1 MQSRKSSI
9 MLVLLLLIGLFIAGI
24 GLISKLNLG
33 FAQQT
38 ISEQRQRQIADTF
51 HAKLARINA
60 HHFLME
66 RSTAALARAGESLL
80 RHNRARDKTTLAE
93 LEHNITAILADLP
106 GVHGGSILFHPGSY
120 HPAPLAIHARRE
132 QAALDIT
139 RQNSDFAT
147 LPWYRELSQQVR
159 TGNQAERSFH
169 WSAAYYQPQTEDVVI
184 SISTPLRDAQNRFA
198 GAAVIDWQAQEII
211 RLLSSIRIT
220 PGTFAFLL
228 DRENRNLSSLAN
240 DSEDPQ
246 AMRLMEVIIGL
257 QLQNS
262 EPVNPPP
269 AELLSHYPASPMQSR
284 VLDVDEAEYA
294 LFHAPTDA
302 GLVFG
307 IGIPRAE
314 IDAVLAPM
322 RTSNL
327 RIALGAVSIML
338 LLSGIMLYLVA
349 NMLRQLNS
357 LYTDALTGLPNREK
371 LLLDLRTG
379 RPATLILLNID
390 AFREIND
397 FYGSICGDHVIREVA
412 AGLLHHLAR
421 TPLGRTARL
430 YHMHADEMAVL
441 LPLPEHP
448 DQLDEWLL
456 SLHGCIGTLN
466 VRWQGHAIPLQAT
479 LGLATTAKTGGLQLT
494 TEQLLPSANI
504 AVKMARLQKLNYLI
518 HDPAHG
524 LRETYEQNLLWANRL
539 RRALDENRIVPWF
552 QPMLNLHTGRIDK
565 YECLVRMLGDD
576 GQPLS
581 PGSFLAVARKIR
593 LYRLITRSMVDQCLA
608 HFADSDQQFSLN
620 LSCDDLLDPELSE
633 YILSRLQLPSL
644 AQRVIFEILE
654 SEGIENYHQVRA
666 FIDRAKAL
674 GCRIAIDDFGTGY
687 SNFEHLLRLNV
698 DLIKIDG
705 SLIKRLH
712 SDPTARVLVE
722 GIVRSAREL
731 GLQTVAEFVHNRSLL
746 QQVMALQIDFAQG
759 AYIGM
764 PAPTLSPSVTATGQ
778 ITGQI

>member
-1 MQSRKSSI
+1 MRGRKSSI

-24 GLISKLNLG
+24 GLISGLNLN

-51 HAKLARINA
+51 HANLARINS
-60 HHFLME
+60 HHFLMQ
-66 RSTAALARAGESLL
+66 RNTAALARTGESLL
-80 RHNRARDKTTLAE
+80 RHSRPRAAAALAE
-93 LEHNITAILADLP
+93 LKEDITAILADLP
-106 GVHGGSILFHPGSY
+106 DVHGGSILFHPGSY
-120 HPAPLAIHARRE
+120 RPAPFALHAHRE
-132 QAALDIT
+132 QAGLQISS
-139 RQNSDFAT
+139 QVGDFASQ
-147 LPWYRELSQQVR
+147 PWYRLISEQLLDGSQP
-159 TGNQAERSFH
+159 ERSFH
-169 WSAAYYQPQTEDVVI
+169 WSAAYYQSQTEHVVI
-184 SISTPLRDAQNRFA
+184 SISTPMQDAQGQFA
-198 GAAVIDWQAQEII
+198 GLAMIDWQADEII
-211 RLLSSIRIT
+211 RLLSGVRIT

-228 DRENRNLSSLAN
+228 DRENRNLSSLAK

-246 AMRLMEVIIGL
+246 AMRLMEVIIDL
-257 QLQNS
+257 QLQNPES
-262 EPVNPPP
+262 ASPPA
-269 AELLSHYPASPMQSR
+269 AELLSRYPASPMQSR
-284 VLDVDEAEYA
+284 VFDVAEAGYA

-302 GLVFG
+302 GMVFG
-307 IGIPRAE
+307 IGIPQAE

-338 LLSGIMLYLVA
+338 VLSGVMLYLVA
-349 NMLRQLNS
+349 NMLRRLNS

-371 LLLDLRTG
+371 LLLDLRKE

-397 FYGSICGDHVIREVA
+397 FYGSACGDHVIREVA
-412 AGLLHHLAR
+412 AGLLHHLAH
-421 TPLGRTARL
+421 TPLGKIARL
-430 YHMHADEMAVL
+430 YHMHADEMALVL
-441 LPLPEHP
+441 PVPERHDQP
-448 DQLDEWLL
+448 DQWLL
-456 SLHGCIGTLN
+456 SLHDCIGALN
-466 VRWQGHAIPLQAT
+466 VRWQEHAIPLQAT
-479 LGLATTAKTGGLQLT
+479 LGLATTAKSGRPQLT

-539 RRALDENRIVPWF
+539 RRALDEHRIVPWF
-552 QPMLNLHTGRIDK
+552 QPILNLRTGHIDK
-565 YECLVRMLGDD
+565 YECLVRMLNEEGE
-576 GQPLS
+576 PVS
-581 PGSFLAVARKIR
+581 PGNFLAVARKIR
-593 LYRLITRSMVDQCLA
+593 LYRLITRSMVDQCFTR
-608 HFADSDQQFSLN
+608 FADSDEQFSLN
-620 LSCDDLLDPELSE
+620 LSCDDLLDQELSE
-633 YILSRLQLPSL
+633 YILSRLQVPSL

-654 SEGIENYHQVRA
+654 SEGIENYHQVRG

-722 GIVRSAREL
+722 GIVRSAQQL
-731 GLQTVAEFVHNRSLL
+731 GLQTVAEFVHSESIL
-746 QQVMALQIDFAQG
+746 QHVMALQIDFAQG

-764 PAPTLSPSVTATGQ
+764 PAPAPSATATGLYSENEQ
-778 ITGQI
+778 G